1 MACVVLAS
9 GLSERF
15 GKTDKLCAELG
26 GRPIL
31 SHVLD
36 TAAELQFGELF
47 CVSQTQG
54 KEGVTWVTNENP
66 KYGQGHAL
74 RLGLKAVQDSGW
86 SSCILML
93 GDMPLVSARHLKKMI
108 EKTEIK
114 QMLVSICGTTR
125 MPPALFKRPA
135 IDMVL
140 EESSAIGGQIL
151 FERLNP
157 ETVQL
162 NPEDALD
169 VDTPEDL
176 VEVARILMSRKM

>member
-1 MACVVLAS
+1 MACVILAS

-15 GKTDKLCAELG
+15 GQSDKLRAELG

-66 KYGQGHAL
+66 EYGQGYAL
-74 RLGLKAVQDSGW
+74 KLGLKAVRDSGW

-93 GDMPLVSARHLKKMI
+93 GDMPLVSPSHLQNMIKKNHV
-108 EKTEIK
+108 K
-114 QMLVSICGTTR
+114 QMLVSICGTAR
-125 MPPALFKRPA
+125 MPPALFKKSA
-135 IDMVL
+135 LDMIL
-140 EESSAIGGQIL
+140 EENSAIRGQVL